1 MAAVKT
7 LQSCGDLDVFD
18 TKKQKKKVVTLRY
31 GEVLNLEVLK
41 AEKGIASS
49 IDLDS

>member
-31 GEVLNLEVLK
+31 GEVWK